1 MVKRRLA
8 DKRGIR
14 EKEKMTSK
22 KQERKLIKIARKA
35 QECLTREEAQKLLRK
50 ARTIFKKLDDRGTPG
65 K

>member
-1 MVKRRLA
+1 
-8 DKRGIR
+8 
-14 EKEKMTSK
+14 MTSN

-50 ARTIFKKLDDRGTPG
+50 ARKIFKKLDDRGTPG

>member
-1 MVKRRLA
+1 MVKTRLA
-8 DKRGIR
+8 NKGGVC

-22 KQERKLIKIARKA
+22 KQERKLIKIARRA

-50 ARTIFKKLDDRGTPG
+50 ARKIFKKLDDRGTPG